1 LRRKPADPQSS
12 PRDEIL
18 SLKSAAQLSLTRFF
32 GRFVDLRS
40 GEGVVFLRAFL
51 VLLLTISAH
60 TVLETARDALF
71 LTKLAP
77 RNLAFVYVATAVFT
91 IAITPLSVRLTR
103 AAGAKNALVVSLL
116 LSAFSVAYF
125 RIRPPGAASVFS
137 LYVFGALSATVLV
150 GQFWQLA
157 GTLFTA
163 AQSRRLFGP
172 LASGGVLGG
181 VGGGAIA
188 AVLLKVVPVH
198 GLLGVAS
205 LLYFA
210 ATFVAT
216 QLNLEDAV
224 AVGQGGRIG
233 SSPVAS
239 RVPLRPQLSTVRHD
253 PFLIRLA
260 LIAALSVA
268 LSVVVDYLYKAKVS
282 RTIAPEDLGE
292 FFARYQLVLSLG
304 ALMLQVVITGPVVQ
318 RIGVVGLALTG
329 PLLLSA
335 GATVTALLGA
345 PFWIVVLLKGTDT
358 SLRNSLGR
366 VAGELLWAPVEQQ
379 ARARGFVDLI
389 VTRVAQALA
398 GGVLLAATM
407 QREFRPGH
415 LAATAAT
422 LAVLWLVVGVGIRK
436 PYIALFRQA
445 LSRGGQER
453 EFMLAELDLTSVET
467 LVEALARPQPTEV
480 IAAMN
485 VLAER
490 KRDRLIPALIL
501 LHNDEGVL
509 LRALE
514 ILGSSRR
521 RDWFSLG
528 EKLLDSPSVAV
539 QQATVRAFAI
549 AGEVDV
555 LDHVA
560 AHGNPALRTFATL
573 YLAQLGGHVMD
584 GDPLTWE
591 LFADD
596 DEEHS
601 LKLAFIES
609 LAAHPTADTPRL
621 LLAFARLPA
630 LASAVTAALETTAD
644 DTCIDFL
651 IGRLKLADDRLSA
664 RRGLVR
670 VGPPALEALSRAL
683 DDESLERRVHIHV
696 PRSVSAFLSTEALRI
711 LLKVV
716 VEHEN
721 GLVRYK
727 ALRGLEQIAL
737 ETSLRIDPGPIL
749 HEITRNALEYL
760 RLFSA
765 ELALKSD
772 RVVSGKL
779 ESQLVIELLEDKI
792 AQSRD
797 RLSRLLQVLHRGDDI
812 PAIFAALTSRDRR
825 RRGRAV
831 EFLDALIRGLDR
843 SSDEVAPLLRLVV
856 DDLPDELRAERAQ
869 ELVGAFADARAALT
883 ALSRD
888 PDSIVS
894 SLATRALRALGSL
907 PPPAPPLAVLTERP
921 A

>member
-1 LRRKPADPQSS
+1 
-12 PRDEIL
+12 
-18 SLKSAAQLSLTRFF
+18 
-32 GRFVDLRS
+32 
-40 GEGVVFLRAFL
+40 
-51 VLLLTISAH
+51 
-60 TVLETARDALF
+60 
-71 LTKLAP
+71 
-77 RNLAFVYVATAVFT
+77 
-91 IAITPLSVRLTR
+91 
-103 AAGAKNALVVSLL
+103 
-116 LSAFSVAYF
+116 
-125 RIRPPGAASVFS
+125 VFS

-181 VGGGAIA
+181 VGGGALA
-188 AVLLKVVPVH
+188 ALLLSAVPVR

-205 LLYFA
+205 LLYFGA
-210 ATFVAT
+210 ALLAT
-216 QLNLEDAV
+216 QLSVEDSVTA
-224 AVGQGGRIG
+224 AQPGRGLG

-239 RVPLRPQLSTVRHD
+239 RGPLGPQLSTVRHD

-260 LIAALSVA
+260 LMAALSIA

-282 RTIAPEDLGE
+282 RSIAPEALGA

-304 ALMLQVVITGPVVQ
+304 ALVLQVVITGPVVQ

-335 GATVTALLGA
+335 GGTLTALLGA

-366 VAGELLWAPVEQQ
+366 VAAELLWAPVEQQ

-389 VTRVAQALA
+389 VTRVAQAVA

-415 LAATAAT
+415 LAASAAT
-422 LAVLWLVVGVGIRK
+422 LAVLWLLVGVGIRK

-445 LSRGGQER
+445 LSRGSQER

-467 LVEALARPQPTEV
+467 LVEALARPQPSEV

-490 KRDRLIPALIL
+490 KRERLIPALIL
-501 LHNDEGVL
+501 LHGDEGVL

-514 ILGSSRR
+514 ILGPSGR
-521 RDWFSLG
+521 RDWYALG
-528 EKLLDSPSVAV
+528 ERLLESPSPTI
-539 QQATVRAFAI
+539 QQAAVRAFAL
-549 AGEVDV
+549 AGQVEV
-555 LDHVA
+555 LERVA
-560 AHGNPALRTFATL
+560 ARGSPSLRTFATL
-573 YLAQLGGHVMD
+573 YLAQLGGETME
-584 GDPLTWE
+584 GDPLGWE
-591 LFADD
+591 LFAEDD
-596 DEEHS
+596 DEHS

-609 LAAHPTADTPRL
+609 LAAHPTPDTPRL

-630 LASAVTAALETTAD
+630 LAGAVTNALETTAD
-644 DTCIDFL
+644 ETCIDFL
-651 IGRLKLADDRLSA
+651 ISRLKFADDRLSA
-664 RRGLVR
+664 RRALVR
-670 VGPPALEALSRAL
+670 LGAPALRAL
-683 DDESLERRVHIHV
+683 ELALNDPSRERRVRIHV
-696 PRSVSAFLSTEALRI
+696 PRSISAFLSKEALAI
-711 LLKVV
+711 LLRVV
-716 VEHEN
+716 VEHES

-737 ETSLRIDPGPIL
+737 ETSLRIDSGPIF
-749 HEITRNALEYL
+749 HEIIRNALEYL

-772 RVVSGKL
+772 RMVASRL

-797 RLSRLLQVLHRGDDI
+797 RLARLLQVLHRGDDI

-831 EFLDALIRGLDR
+831 EFLDALIRGFDR
-843 SSDEVAPLLRLVV
+843 SSDEAALLLRLVV
-856 DDLPDELRAERAQ
+856 DDLPDELRAERAK
-869 ELVGAFADARAALT
+869 ELVGSFSDARAALG
-883 ALSRD
+883 ALSS
-888 PDSIVS
+888 DSDSMVS
-894 SLATRALRALGSL
+894 SLSSRALATLGSV

-921 A
+921 V

>member
-1 LRRKPADPQSS
+1 M
-12 PRDEIL
+12 
-18 SLKSAAQLSLTRFF
+18 KSAALPRFV

-40 GEGVVFLRAFL
+40 GEGGVFLRAFL

-60 TVLETARDALF
+60 TILETARDALF
-71 LTKLAP
+71 LAKLAP
-77 RNLAFVYVATAVFT
+77 RNLAFVYVTTAVFT
-91 IAITPLSVRLTR
+91 IALTPLSVRLTR

-116 LSAFSVAYF
+116 LTAFSAAYF
-125 RIRPPGAASVFS
+125 RIRAPGAASVFG

-157 GTLFTA
+157 GTLFSA

-181 VGGGAIA
+181 VGGGALA
-188 AVLLKVVPVH
+188 TLLLHGVPVRS
-198 GLLGVAS
+198 LLGVAS
-205 LLYFA
+205 LLYFGA
-210 ATFVAT
+210 ALLAT
-216 QLNLEDAV
+216 QLALEDPVTA
-224 AVGQGGRIG
+224 GQGGRLG
-233 SSPVAS
+233 SSPAAS
-239 RVPLRPQLSTVRHD
+239 RAPLGPQLRTVRHD

-260 LIAALSVA
+260 LMAALSIS

-282 RTIAPEDLGE
+282 RTVAPEDLGE
-292 FFARYQLVLSLG
+292 FFARYQLLLSLG
-304 ALMLQVVITGPVVQ
+304 ALVLQLAITGPVVQ

-335 GATVTALLGA
+335 GGTLTALLGA
-345 PFWIVVLLKGTDT
+345 PFWLVVLLKGTDT

-366 VAGELLWAPVEQQ
+366 VAAELLWAPVEQQ

-389 VTRVAQALA
+389 ITRVAQAVA

-422 LAVLWLVVGVGIRK
+422 LAVAWLVVGIGIRR

-445 LSRGGQER
+445 LSRGSQER

-467 LVEALARPQPTEV
+467 LVEALARPQPSEV

-501 LHNDEGVL
+501 LHGDEGVL

-514 ILGSSRR
+514 ILGPSKR

-528 EKLLDSPSVAV
+528 EKLLGSPSAAV
-539 QQATVRAFAI
+539 QQAAVRAFAL

-560 AHGNPALRTFATL
+560 AHGNPSLRTFATL
-573 YLAQLGGHVMD
+573 YLAQLGGHTME
-584 GDPLTWE
+584 GDPLGWE

-596 DEEHS
+596 DDEHS

-609 LAAHPTADTPRL
+609 LAAHPTPDTPRL

-630 LASAVTAALETTAD
+630 LGGAVTAALETCAD
-644 DTCIDFL
+644 ESCMDYL

-670 VGPPALEALSRAL
+670 IGAPALAALERAL
-683 DDESLERRVHIHV
+683 YDDSLERRIRIHV
-696 PRSVSAFLSTEALRI
+696 PRSVSAFLSKEALDV
-711 LLKVV
+711 LLKAV

-737 ETSLRIDPGPIL
+737 ETSLRIDPSPIF

-772 RVVSGKL
+772 RLVSNKL
-779 ESQLVIELLEDKI
+779 ESQLVIELLEDKV

-797 RLSRLLQVLHRGDDI
+797 RLARLLQVLHRGDDI

-843 SSDEVAPLLRLVV
+843 SSDEVALLLRLVV

-869 ELVGAFADARAALT
+869 ALVGAFADARGALT
-883 ALSRD
+883 VLSK
-888 PDSIVS
+888 DSDDIVS
-894 SLATRALRALGSL
+894 SLSSRALRALGSL
-907 PPPAPPLAVLTERP
+907 PPPAAPPLSVLTERP